1 MVICCNQIKAHVHFS
16 PEPFNHES
24 FSSDCHGNLGLGDLC
39 VSQDLITLWG
49 PKSASH
55 RHITGASLPYI
66 RRKARPQNLSQ
77 IKTCFKIVRFRQVA
91 VLIRYNKKWY
101 NNTKLWI
108 QEVCFTGTRK
118 CWKFPMSF
126 HWCECST
133 KHRSRDEISRALICE
148 GWIWNWVLRWFEW
161 KNEKGQ
167 IKSENRK
174 QTKRQTNR
182 MSGWNNLIN

>member
-1 MVICCNQIKAHVHFS
+1 M
-16 PEPFNHES
+16 
-24 FSSDCHGNLGLGDLC
+24 
-39 VSQDLITLWG
+39 
-49 PKSASH
+49 
-55 RHITGASLPYI
+55 
-66 RRKARPQNLSQ
+66 
-77 IKTCFKIVRFRQVA
+77 
-91 VLIRYNKKWY
+91 
-101 NNTKLWI
+101 KLWI

-126 HWCECST
+126 HWCDCST

-174 QTKRQTNR
+174 QTKKQTNR
-182 MSGWNNLIN
+182 MSGWNNLNYMHYYIYYNLYNKLDAADRWFLLQVKLSYIMFSAHRRFFFLPFF